1 MTVLLVLAL
10 AVGAEPTVAANIC
23 LLAPIWA
30 CKAEGQLVL
39 VDDKGVNRTPLA
51 GATVQLR
58 REGRD
63 TVIAECTSDRDG
75 HFVLVDVPS
84 GVYEQLVTHVAGS
97 LSVELRLQSAS
108 VARKSRDDWI
118 DLGVGM
124 VRPEGCP
131 FSYARTGKRSAR

>member
-1 MTVLLVLAL
+1 MTFPLVFAL
-10 AVGAEPTVAANIC
+10 AAGAGPTVGANIC
-23 LLAPIWA
+23 LLAPIRA
-30 CKAEGQLVL
+30 CRAEGQLVL

-58 REGRD
+58 RDGRD
-63 TVIAECTSDRDG
+63 TVIAECSSDHDG
-75 HFVLVDVPS
+75 HFLLVSVPS
-84 GVYEQLVTHVAGS
+84 GEYELRVTHAGGT

-108 VARKSRDDWI
+108 TARKGRHDWI

-131 FSYARTGKRSAR
+131 FSYARTRKRSTR